1 MENVEQPEREDFE
14 KQAYK
19 IIRKAYYSPTGLST
33 PYKIYKDVNSVDKRI
48 TLELVRQWFRE
59 NIEKTKQVGGAKNSY
74 VAQRAFQEFQ
84 ADVFYITE
92 KQMPN
97 QEFPFGLSMIDV
109 FSKYATVIPMK
120 ERKAANLMAAIL
132 QGFKD
137 IGKAGRALHRRR
149 GGTDG
154 ENSSARIC

>member
-14 KQAYK
+14 KQAYR

-84 ADVFYITE
+84 ADVFYITQ

-137 IGKAGRALHRRR
+137 IGKQPDVLYTDEEGALMEK
-149 GGTDG
+149 TV
-154 ENSSARIC
+154 AP